1 MVAGAPV
8 SLSEDQ
14 NRQEAP
20 TIGVVIVAFNA
31 ADVIGEC
38 LTSLMTQAGGRPH
51 IVVVDN
57 SSTDGT
63 VAAIRDWA
71 AAPGRPG
78 LSELHWPGATDEVE
92 GVCLIHSG
100 ANRGFAGGVNIGL
113 AHLAARPGIGHF
125 WILNPDAF
133 ADPGATGAILAAAA
147 RWPDYGM
154 MGGRVQYAEPP
165 CNIQIDGGTI
175 NRWTGVTGNINL
187 GRPASAPQPDAREV
201 DFVTGAN
208 LVVSRRFY
216 ETVGPMREDY
226 FLYYEEVDWA
236 LRRGDLALV
245 VAPGFLVHHHAGTAI
260 GSPTLNRLASPFS
273 IWFKYRGR
281 MKFVRRFLPVSWPV
295 AMAHATAKALQ
306 LLLKGAWPQ
315 ALTILAAVYGLPAP
329 RMVRD
334 RLSPDAQEIAFGKH
348 GR

>member
-1 MVAGAPV
+1 MSG
-8 SLSEDQ
+8 SGEQ
-14 NRQEAP
+14 NRRGSP
-20 TIGVVIVAFNA
+20 TIGVVIVTFNA

-38 LTSLMTQAGGRPH
+38 LTSLLSQTGERPG

-57 SSTDGT
+57 QSTDGT
-63 VAAIRDWA
+63 VGAIRDWA
-71 AAPGRPG
+71 AAPGRPC
-78 LSELHWPGATDEVE
+78 LSEQNWPSAATPAD
-92 GVCLIHSG
+92 GLCLIHSG

-113 AHLAARPGIGHF
+113 AALADRPEIGHF
-125 WILNPDAF
+125 WVLNPDAF
-133 ADPGATGAILAAAA
+133 ADPGATDAILAAAA
-147 RWPDYGM
+147 RWPGYGI

-187 GRPASAPQPDAREV
+187 GRPASMPQPEAQEV

-216 ETVGPMREDY
+216 EKVGPMREDY

-281 MKFVRRFLPVSWPV
+281 MKFVRRFLPLSWPL
-295 AMAHATAKALQ
+295 AMAHATAKAMQ
-306 LLLKGAWPQ
+306 LALKGAWPQ

-334 RLSPDAQEIAFGKH
+334 RLTPDAQEIAFGKR